1 MTNRAVLS
9 MSTIALASTALALIQ
24 PQRAHAET
32 PRQSPTAQLATTH
45 DSLKTTLKTT
55 EQSDQQLTTQLTT
68 LQAEIETAKQVL
80 ATATDQLAHTK
91 PVDQAAIDANKREV
105 DDQVAQVQKQT
116 HFVAQI
122 NQDELSQDRATIKSP
137 AKEVAAKKTAA
148 DKESDAT
155 KKEALQHTWLEAFK
169 DLNDRQ
175 DAIQHRDEAPQD
187 LQVCKQSL
195 ADAQQE
201 RQHLQADQK
210 AMTTAKEAVT
220 TAREHLA
227 TLTDQL
233 SATQRKQAAVR
244 QRLTTL
250 TTLLAA
256 ATPAAQPVPESKPT
270 LKEQQKQPAHDTD
283 QSVDSVTDTAQP
295 IKNET
300 AQQKAAKAM
309 ALQTELPQ
317 TNERTTGWLGFITG
331 FGLLI
336 IAGVHLMTRRFSR
349 HFNN

>member
-9 MSTIALASTALALIQ
+9 MSTIVLASTALALIQ

-68 LQAEIETAKQVL
+68 LQAEIETAKQAL

-122 NQDELSQDRATIKSP
+122 NQDELSQDRATIKSL

-210 AMTTAKEAVT
+210 AMTTA
-220 TAREHLA
+220 REHLA

-244 QRLTTL
+244 Q
-250 TTLLAA
+250 
-256 ATPAAQPVPESKPT
+256 
-270 LKEQQKQPAHDTD
+270 
-283 QSVDSVTDTAQP
+283 
-295 IKNET
+295 
-300 AQQKAAKAM
+300 
-309 ALQTELPQ
+309 
-317 TNERTTGWLGFITG
+317 
-331 FGLLI
+331 
-336 IAGVHLMTRRFSR
+336 
-349 HFNN
+349 